1 MPTGSD
7 SSVEE
12 THTLLSPFPLG
23 KSSQASYSLAGARE
37 AVVFLHGYSGASVK
51 TWIAFPELLSG
62 YEPFQGLDLIFCGY
76 DSVAEHTESCSDRVK
91 TILEELLSKPAGP
104 RRPSSI
110 PRYGTAPYERVLIV
124 AHSMGAVVA
133 RRALIL
139 ADEEGL
145 AWTSQ
150 VRLVLYAPAHHGA
163 RLELADSFLSGLL
176 GKIWAIGRYHSPAID
191 HLRPGSPYLTDLAF
205 DVERALAQVPKPSHL
220 VALKVIHARR
230 ETVLLHPEARLG
242 DDPRSRL
249 IDGTHMTVCKPSSAT
264 SPAIEELQAA
274 VKIWL

>member
-1 MPTGSD
+1 MPIDSD
-7 SSVEE
+7 STAEG
-12 THTLLSPFPLG
+12 THTVLSPFPLG

-37 AVVFLHGYSGASVK
+37 AVVFLHGYSGAPVK

-62 YEPFQGLDLIFCGY
+62 FQPFEGLDLIFCGY
-76 DSVAEHTESCSDRVK
+76 DSVAEHTESCADRFK
-91 TILEELLSKPAGP
+91 TILEQLLVRPASP
-104 RRPSSI
+104 RRPASI
-110 PRYGTAPYERVLIV
+110 PRHGTAPYERILIV

-139 ADEEGL
+139 ADEDGL
-145 AWTSQ
+145 AWTAQ

-176 GKIWAIGRYHSPAID
+176 GKIWAIGRFHSPAID
-191 HLRPGSPYLTDLAF
+191 QLRSGSTYLTELAL
-205 DVERALAQVPKPSHL
+205 DVERALSQVPKPSHL

-230 ETVLLHPEARLG
+230 ETVLVHPESRFG
-242 DDPRSRL
+242 EDPRSRL

-264 SPAIEELQAA
+264 SPAIEELRE
-274 VKIWL
+274 VVEIWL